1 MKQDKRL
8 LLTVKK
14 IASAFN
20 SVVSILGIILM
31 VLMIFTLSAGII
43 SRYVFNR
50 PFFWTDE
57 AARIILIWTIFIG
70 AALAFKKNS
79 SITHISVDFFGH
91 LLSFKFRKIT
101 ERIVWSL
108 IAFFCIILIV
118 INIKFITQAG
128 FIKTAAL
135 GIPKFIIYIV
145 LLIFAIVALVFSLE
159 KWLTQ
164 KNDEGKL

>member
-70 AALAFKKNS
+70 AALAFRKNS
-79 SITHISVDFFGH
+79 PITHIRVDFLGSF
-91 LLSFKFRKIT
+91 LSSELRKIVK
-101 ERIVWSL
+101 RIVWSL
-108 IAFFCIILIV
+108 IILFCIV
-118 INIKFITQAG
+118 ITVIDINFIALAG
-128 FIKTAAL
+128 SIKTAAL
-135 GIPKFIIYIV
+135 GIPKFIIYIT
-145 LLIFAIVALVFSLE
+145 LLIFAIITLVFSLE
-159 KWLTQ
+159 QWLAQ
-164 KNDEGKL
+164 GNNEGKP

>member
-14 IASAFN
+14 IASVFN
-20 SVVSILGIILM
+20 SVISILGIILM

-70 AALAFKKNS
+70 AALAFRKNS
-79 SITHISVDFFGH
+79 PITHIRVDFLGSF
-91 LLSFKFRKIT
+91 LSSELRKIVKK
-101 ERIVWSL
+101 IVWSL
-108 IAFFCIILIV
+108 IILFCIV
-118 INIKFITQAG
+118 ITVIDINFIALAG
-128 FIKTAAL
+128 SIKTAAL
-135 GIPKFIIYIV
+135 GIPKFIIYIT
-145 LLIFAIVALVFSLE
+145 LLIFAIITLVFSLE
-159 KWLTQ
+159 QWLAQ
-164 KNDEGKL
+164 GNNEGKP

>member
-1 MKQDKRL
+1 MKRDKRL

-14 IASAFN
+14 ISSVFN

-43 SRYVFNR
+43 SRYVFNS

-70 AALAFKKNS
+70 AALAFNKNS
-79 SITHISVDFFGH
+79 SITHISVDLFGH
-91 LLSFKFRKIT
+91 LLSSKFRKIT
-101 ERIVWSL
+101 EKIVWSL
-108 IAFFCIILIV
+108 IVFFCIII
-118 INIKFITQAG
+118 IAIDIKFITQAG

-135 GIPKFIIYIV
+135 GIPKFIIYLT
-145 LLIFAIVALVFSLE
+145 LLIFAIAALVFSLE
-159 KWLTQ
+159 KWFTQ

>member
-14 IASAFN
+14 IASVFN

-50 PFFWTDE
+50 PFFWTGE

-70 AALAFKKNS
+70 AALAFRKNS
-79 SITHISVDFFGH
+79 PITHIRVDFLGSF
-91 LLSFKFRKIT
+91 LSSELRKIVK
-101 ERIVWSL
+101 RIVWSL
-108 IAFFCIILIV
+108 IILFCIV
-118 INIKFITQAG
+118 ITVIDINFIALAG
-128 FIKTAAL
+128 SIKTAAL
-135 GIPKFIIYIV
+135 GIPKFIIYIT
-145 LLIFAIVALVFSLE
+145 LLIFAIITLVFSLE
-159 KWLTQ
+159 QWLAQ
-164 KNDEGKL
+164 GNNEGKP

>member
-14 IASAFN
+14 IASVFN

-70 AALAFKKNS
+70 AALGFRKNS
-79 SITHISVDFFGH
+79 PIAHIRVDFLGSF
-91 LLSFKFRKIT
+91 LSSELRKIVK
-101 ERIVWSL
+101 RIVWSL
-108 IAFFCIILIV
+108 IILFCIAITV
-118 INIKFITQAG
+118 IDINFIALAG
-128 FIKTAAL
+128 SIKTAAL
-135 GIPKFIIYIV
+135 GIPKFIIYIT
-145 LLIFAIVALVFSLE
+145 LLIFALITLLFSLE
-159 KWLTQ
+159 QWLAQ
-164 KNDEGKL
+164 GNNEGKP

>member
-14 IASAFN
+14 IASVFN

-70 AALAFKKNS
+70 AALGFRKNS
-79 SITHISVDFFGH
+79 PITHIRVDFLGSF
-91 LLSFKFRKIT
+91 LSSELRKIVK
-101 ERIVWSL
+101 RIVWSL
-108 IAFFCIILIV
+108 IILFCIV
-118 INIKFITQAG
+118 ITVIDINFIALAG
-128 FIKTAAL
+128 SIKTAAL
-135 GIPKFIIYIV
+135 GIPKFIIYIT
-145 LLIFAIVALVFSLE
+145 LLIFAIITLVFSLE
-159 KWLTQ
+159 QWLAQ
-164 KNDEGKL
+164 GNNEGKP

>member
-14 IASAFN
+14 IASVFN

-70 AALAFKKNS
+70 AALAFRKNS
-79 SITHISVDFFGH
+79 PITHIRVDFLGSF
-91 LLSFKFRKIT
+91 LSSELRKIVKK
-101 ERIVWSL
+101 IVWSL
-108 IAFFCIILIV
+108 IILFCIV
-118 INIKFITQAG
+118 ITVIDINFIALAG
-128 FIKTAAL
+128 SIKTAAL
-135 GIPKFIIYIV
+135 GIPKFIIYIT
-145 LLIFAIVALVFSLE
+145 LLIFAIITLVFSLE
-159 KWLTQ
+159 QWLAQ
-164 KNDEGKL
+164 GNNEGKP